1 MDQVRVRAASLRAI
15 AVFEV
20 VKGLAVLVAGWA
32 IFLLR
37 HRDVRQMT
45 ERFIEHLHLDPAARV
60 PRLLLRFAGGAT
72 PANLRLVALAAL
84 VYALI
89 RFAEAVGL
97 WHERAWAEWLGV
109 ITAGI
114 YLPFEFQSFA
124 KNPGW
129 PHFAMIVVN
138 LAVIVFLGAQLQR
151 RRREHLAAIAA
162 ASPAPPQ
169 HT

>member
-1 MDQVRVRAASLRAI
+1 MDQVKVRAASLRAI
-15 AVFEV
+15 AIFEA
-20 VKGLAVLVAGWA
+20 VKGVVVLVAGWA

-37 HRDVRQMT
+37 HRDVRHMT
-45 ERFIEHLHLDPAARV
+45 ERFIEQLHLDPAARV

-97 WHERAWAEWLGV
+97 WHERTWAEWLGV

-114 YLPFEFQSFA
+114 YLPFEFQSFV

-129 PHFAMIVVN
+129 VHFAMIVVN

-151 RRREHLAAIAA
+151 RRREHLAALA
-162 ASPAPPQ
+162 APPSSQ